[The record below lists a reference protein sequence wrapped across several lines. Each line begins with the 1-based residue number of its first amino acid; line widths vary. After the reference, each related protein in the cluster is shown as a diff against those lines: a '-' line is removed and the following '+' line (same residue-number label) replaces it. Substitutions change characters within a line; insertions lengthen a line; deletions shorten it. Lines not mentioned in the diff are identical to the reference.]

1 MNFERVRWQRFSR
14 TDAGSTQCRVSTF
27 ASSLHCLRGAAMLRR
42 LHLFQMERGEPFG
55 GSLNLS
61 VDIAVFAPAR
71 LARSVQ
77 S

>member
-1 MNFERVRWQRFSR
+1 
-14 TDAGSTQCRVSTF
+14 
-27 ASSLHCLRGAAMLRR
+27 MLRR